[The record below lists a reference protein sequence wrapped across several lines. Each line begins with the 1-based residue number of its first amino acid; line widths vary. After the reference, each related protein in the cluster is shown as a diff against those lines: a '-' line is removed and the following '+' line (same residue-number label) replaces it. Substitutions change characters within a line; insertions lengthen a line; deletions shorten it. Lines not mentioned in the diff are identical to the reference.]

1 MAFSLLRRKGV
12 YPYDWMDD
20 LSKMDETSIPN
31 KEAFYNELNDVHAD
45 DEDYEHAKRVWDFF
59 GCERFRDYH
68 ELYLQTDVLLL
79 ADVFESFRRTSL
91 EYYGLDPAWYISL
104 PAMAWDAMLKK
115 TNVVLESLT
124 EDEKDIYLMVEEGI
138 RGGITM
144 CARRLAESGSE
155 SSLIYLDANNS
166 YGWAMSQP
174 LPHGNFSI
182 EYYGEGDDADRVIE
196 EALCNDDEEVGHIFK
211 VDLDYPAE
219 LHDDHSDLPLAAER
233 MTVQAEWLSDKQ
245 KEIYEKVYGK
255 RSFSFTQ
262 KLIPN
267 LFKKVGYV
275 LHERNLVQC
284 LEMALIVSKAHA
296 VVTFNQSP
304 WLREYIDFNTE
315 KRAHARNDFEKNF
328 FKLMQCL
335 GKPWRMLGDIR
346 SIMYA
351 LTARDC
357 VSGFECRSFME

>member
-1 MAFSLLRRKGV
+1 MSASLAELASNLPVDQLTSVRKFIAEKYPQLNQNDAFNLQRRKGV

-20 LSKMDETSIPN
+20 LSKMNETSMPN
-31 KEAFYNELNDVHAD
+31 KEAFYNELNDVHVD
-45 DEDYEHAKRVWDFF
+45 DEDYEHAKRVWSFF

-115 TNVVLESLT
+115 TNVVLELLT
-124 EDEKDIYLMVEEGI
+124 EDERDIYLMVEEGI

-144 CARRLAESGSE
+144 CTKRLAESGGK
-155 SSLIYLDANNS
+155 SSLIYLDANNL

-182 EYYGEGDDADRVIE
+182 EYYEEGDDADQIIE
-196 EALCNDDEEVGHIFK
+196 EILCNDDEEVGHIFK
-211 VDLDYPAE
+211 VDLDYPVQ
-219 LHDDHSDLPLAAER
+219 LHNDHSDLPLAAER

-245 KEIYEKVYGK
+245 REIYERVYGK
-255 RSFSFTQ
+255 RSFSSTQ

-284 LEMALIVSKAHA
+284 LKMGLVVSRVHA

-304 WLREYIDFNTE
+304 
-315 KRAHARNDFEKNF
+315 
-328 FKLMQCL
+328 
-335 GKPWRMLGDIR
+335 
-346 SIMYA
+346 
-351 LTARDC
+351 
-357 VSGFECRSFME
+357 